1 MQIYNLPR
9 SPTSEAMV
17 QAHGP
22 DRDEWE
28 MENGRSAS
36 EAYSVNNTLHTVP
49 TRTWHDT
56 EVFAA
61 IGREQCRQAEG
72 IELIASENY
81 VSRGVLAAMGS
92 VLTNKYA
99 EGYPGKRYYGGCQH
113 VDEVEQLAIDRALE
127 LFGAEHANVQ
137 PHSGAQ
143 ANAAAYQALLAPRDR
158 VLALKLDH
166 GGHLTHGFRLNS
178 SGQLYHFEHYGVNPE
193 TEQLDYEEVLELAL
207 RFKPR
212 LIVAG
217 ASAYPRHFDFRE
229 LRRIADETAS
239 LLMTDMA
246 HVAGLVATG
255 LHPDPVPYC
264 DVVTTTTHK
273 TLRAARG
280 GLILCRKQWAKA
292 IDRGVFPGQQGGPLM
307 HMIAGKAVGLGEAL
321 QPEFR
326 TYQQQTLDNARTLG
340 TTLIAEGLR
349 LVSGGTDNHLVLVD
363 LSSLGQAKVTGKTV
377 ETALDHAGLH
387 CNKNMI
393 PFDPRPPRV
402 TSGIRL
408 GSPAATTR
416 GMGPTEF
423 RQIGRW
429 IGAIARDPFDPVL
442 QARTQAAVQ
451 ELVQDFPVPA

>member
-1 MQIYNLPR
+1 MEVVACTRGSISLLNCEWREP
-9 SPTSEAMV
+9 SEK
-17 QAHGP
+17 
-22 DRDEWE
+22 
-28 MENGRSAS
+28 NGLSG
-36 EAYSVNNTLHTVP
+36 TLHATSAL

-61 IGREQCRQAEG
+61 IEREQCRQAEG

-81 VSRGVLAAMGS
+81 VSLGVLKAMGS

-99 EGYPGKRYYGGCQH
+99 EGYPGKRYYGGCQQ
-113 VDEVEQLAIDRALE
+113 VDVVERLAIDRALE
-127 LFGAEHANVQ
+127 LFGADHVNVQ

-143 ANAAAYQALLAPRDR
+143 ANAAAYQALLKPQDR

-166 GGHLTHGFRLNS
+166 GGHLTHGFHLNS
-178 SGQLYHFEHYGVNPE
+178 SGQLYNFEHYGVHPE
-193 TEQLDYEEVLELAL
+193 TERLDYEEVRELAL
-207 RFKPR
+207 GFKPR

-217 ASAYPRHFDFRE
+217 ASAYPRHFDFE
-229 LRRIADETAS
+229 ALRRIADETES
-239 LLMTDMA
+239 LLLMDMA

-280 GLILCRKQWAKA
+280 GLILCRRKWAKA
-292 IDRGVFPGQQGGPLM
+292 IDRCVFPGQQGGPLM

-326 TYQQQTLDNARTLG
+326 TYQERTLDNARILGETLVQ
-340 TTLIAEGLR
+340 EGLR

-363 LSSLGQAKVTGKTV
+363 LNSFNQQKVTGQAV
-377 ETALDHAGLH
+377 ETAMDQVGLH

-416 GMGPTEF
+416 GMGQPEF

-429 IGAIARDPFDPVL
+429 IGAVAQDPFDSDRLRRIKSEV
-442 QARTQAAVQ
+442 R

>member
-1 MQIYNLPR
+1 M
-9 SPTSEAMV
+9 S
-17 QAHGP
+17 
-22 DRDEWE
+22 D
-28 MENGRSAS
+28 
-36 EAYSVNNTLHTVP
+36 TLHLAQELTQ
-49 TRTWHDT
+49 TWHDT
-56 EVFAA
+56 EVFDA
-61 IGREQCRQAEG
+61 IGEEQRRQFEG

-81 VSRGVLAAMGS
+81 VSQGVLAAMGS

-113 VDEVEQLAIDRALE
+113 VDVVEQLAKDRALE
-127 LFGAEHANVQ
+127 LFGADHVNVQ
-137 PHSGAQ
+137 PHSGSQ
-143 ANAAAYQALLAPRDR
+143 ANAAAYQALLEPQDK

-178 SGQLYHFEHYGVNPE
+178 SGQLYDFEHYGVNPE
-193 TEQLDYEEVLELAL
+193 TEQLDYEEVLELAV
-207 RFKPR
+207 RVRPK

-217 ASAYPRHFDFRE
+217 ASAYPRHFNFEE
-229 LRRIADETAS
+229 LRRIADETQS
-239 LLMTDMA
+239 LLLMDMA

-273 TLRAARG
+273 TLRSARG
-280 GLILCRKQWAKA
+280 GLILCRKKWAKA
-292 IDRGVFPGQQGGPLM
+292 VDRCVFPGQQGGPLM

-321 QPEFR
+321 QPEFH
-326 TYQQQTLDNARTLG
+326 TYQLKTLENARILG
-340 TTLIAEGLR
+340 EALVEEGLR
-349 LVSGGTDNHLVLVD
+349 LVSGGTENHLVLVD
-363 LSSLGQAKVTGKTV
+363 LNSLKQEHITGKSV
-377 ETALDHAGLH
+377 ETAMDQAHLH

-416 GMGPTEF
+416 GMGPHEF

-429 IGAIARDPFDPVL
+429 IGAIAHDPFDTDL
-442 QARTQAAVQ
+442 QGRIKVEVR
-451 ELVQDFPVPA
+451 ELVQDYPVPA

>member
-1 MQIYNLPR
+1 MSATLY
-9 SPTSEAMV
+9 
-17 QAHGP
+17 
-22 DRDEWE
+22 
-28 MENGRSAS
+28 MEPALS
-36 EAYSVNNTLHTVP
+36 
-49 TRTWHDT
+49 RTWHDT
-56 EVFAA
+56 EVFEA
-61 IGREQCRQAEG
+61 IGQEQRRQSEG

-81 VSRGVLAAMGS
+81 VSRGVLEAMGS

-113 VDEVEQLAIDRALE
+113 VDVVEQLAMDRALE
-127 LFGAEHANVQ
+127 LFGADHVNVQ

-143 ANAAAYQALLAPRDR
+143 ANAAAYQALLEPQDK

-178 SGQLYHFEHYGVNPE
+178 SGQLYNFAHYGVNPE
-193 TEQLDYEEVLELAL
+193 TEQLDYEEVRELAL
-207 RFKPR
+207 DFQPR
-212 LIVAG
+212 LVVAG
-217 ASAYPRHFDFRE
+217 ASAYPRHFNFEE
-229 LRRIADETAS
+229 LRRIADETGS
-239 LLMTDMA
+239 LLMMDMA

-273 TLRAARG
+273 TLRSARG
-280 GLILCRKQWAKA
+280 GLILCRKKWARA
-292 IDRGVFPGQQGGPLM
+292 IDRCVFPGQQGGPLM

-326 TYQQQTLDNARTLG
+326 TYQQQTLDNARMLGETLA
-340 TTLIAEGLR
+340 AEGLR

-363 LSSLGQAKVTGKTV
+363 LNSLPQEKVTGKAM
-377 ETALDHAGLH
+377 ETAMDQAGLH

-416 GMGPTEF
+416 GMGRAEF
-423 RQIGRW
+423 RQIGQW
-429 IGAIARDPFDPVL
+429 IGTIAQDPFDT
-442 QARTQAAVQ
+442 ARLHGIQSEVRD
-451 ELVQDFPVPA
+451 LVQGFPVPA

>member
-1 MQIYNLPR
+1 M
-9 SPTSEAMV
+9 SE
-17 QAHGP
+17 
-22 DRDEWE
+22 
-28 MENGRSAS
+28 
-36 EAYSVNNTLHTVP
+36 TLYTEPVRA
-49 TRTWHDT
+49 RTWHDT

-61 IGREQCRQAEG
+61 IGQERRRQFEG

-81 VSRGVLAAMGS
+81 VSRGVLEAMGS

-99 EGYPGKRYYGGCQH
+99 EGYPGKRYYGGCRH
-113 VDEVEQLAIDRALE
+113 VDVVEQLAIDRALE
-127 LFGAEHANVQ
+127 LFGADHANVQ

-143 ANAAAYQALLAPRDR
+143 ANAAAYQALLAPQDK

-178 SGQLYHFEHYGVNPE
+178 SGQLYDFAHYGVNPE

-207 RFKPR
+207 DFRPK

-217 ASAYPRHFDFRE
+217 ASAYPRHFDFAE
-229 LRRIADETAS
+229 LRRIADETGS
-239 LLMTDMA
+239 LLMMDMA

-280 GLILCRKQWAKA
+280 GLILCRRKWARP
-292 IDRGVFPGQQGGPLM
+292 IDRCVFPGQQGGPLM

-326 TYQQQTLDNARTLG
+326 TYQQQTLANARMLGETLA
-340 TTLIAEGLR
+340 AEGLR

-363 LSSLGQAKVTGKTV
+363 LNSLDREQVTGQAM
-377 ETALDHAGLH
+377 ETALDQAGLH

-408 GSPAATTR
+408 GAPAATTR
-416 GMGPTEF
+416 GMGLAEF

-429 IGAIARDPFDPVL
+429 IGAVAQAPFDSALLCRIKAEVR
-442 QARTQAAVQ
+442 Q
-451 ELVQDFPVPA
+451 LVQGFPVPA